1 MKLSW
6 CQALPAAI
14 LVLDVAT
21 ASKCKHSPSGL
32 SSSSSSTDISTTSS
46 SEQESTSSSV
56 SVEVIIT
63 TTIETSSSASSSVP
77 SSSTSSDAEPSSS
90 SSSQSSDDSFSAT
103 PTSSSA
109 TLTQS
114 PSFSATTLS
123 SSVVVDQCSVGLLDR
138 GGAPNLADRLAD
150 CSAYN
155 TWTVTPLTS
164 TTATEWYST
173 SWSYTSTSTETITTT
188 SPSPVQVLSKRTMT
202 PHGGVTAT
210 GLDGTVTVRPTDIP
224 AYMSAYCD
232 GYEAYFDACSEG
244 GVVAATSTAPVV
256 TSTTTESL
264 VQTCYGNYIFTKY
277 IGIPFPFFPAD
288 PVTTMP

>member
-6 CQALPAAI
+6 SQALPAAI

-32 SSSSSSTDISTTSS
+32 SSSSTSISTTSS
-46 SEQESTSSSV
+46 SEPESTSSSV

-63 TTIETSSSASSSVP
+63 TTIESSSSSSSSVA
-77 SSSTSSDAEPSSS
+77 SSSSDAEPESSS
-90 SSSQSSDDSFSAT
+90 SSSESSSESFSAT

-114 PSFSATTLS
+114 SSFSATTLS
-123 SSVVVDQCSVGLLDR
+123 SSVIPNTCSAGV
-138 GGAPNLADRLAD
+138 LATAGTPDLASRLAD

-155 TWTVTPLTS
+155 KWTVTPPTSLT
-164 TTATEWYST
+164 TTTTWYST
-173 SWSYTSTSTETITTT
+173 SWSFTSTETVTITTT
-188 SPSPVQVLSKRTMT
+188 SPSPLNFFSKRTIT
-202 PHGGVTAT
+202 HGGVTAT
-210 GLDGTVTVRPTDIP
+210 GMDGTVTVRPTGIP
-224 AYMSAYCD
+224 DYASAYCD

-244 GVVAATSTAPVV
+244 VSAATSTAPRV

-277 IGIPFPFFPAD
+277 LGVPFPFFEPPA
-288 PVTTMP
+288 VTTLP